1 MAHREQ
7 EDFCLKVKSDYPEYF
22 ENKRVLD
29 VGSLDIN
36 GSNRGLFTNCEYI
49 GIDLGE
55 GKNVDVI
62 CPAHEYCEP
71 DDSFDTIV
79 STETFEH
86 DKFLLKTL
94 DNIMRLLKPCGLF
107 FFTCATNGRPEHGTS
122 RTIPADSPFTLD
134 FYRPVSADLIKS
146 SLDLS
151 KFKTFRL
158 SIEKH
163 RHDLRFV
170 GVKDGQKQAT

>member
-7 EDFCLKVKSDYPEYF
+7 KNFCLKVKSDYPEYF

-36 GSNRGLFTNCEYI
+36 GSNRDLFTNCEYI

-62 CPAHEYCEP
+62 CPVHRYDEP
-71 DDSFDTIV
+71 DASFDTII

-86 DKFLLKTL
+86 DKFLVETL
-94 DNIMRLLKPCGLF
+94 ASIVRLLKPCGLF
-107 FFTCATNGRPEHGTS
+107 FFSCATNGRPEHGTH
-122 RTIPADSPFTLD
+122 RTTPTDSPFTLD
-134 FYRPVSADLIKS
+134 FYRPVSFDLIKKL
-146 SLDLS
+146 LDLS
-151 KFKTFRL
+151 QFKTYRV
-158 SIEKH
+158 SKEPYH
-163 RHDLRFV
+163 CDLRFV
-170 GVKDGQKQAT
+170 GIKK